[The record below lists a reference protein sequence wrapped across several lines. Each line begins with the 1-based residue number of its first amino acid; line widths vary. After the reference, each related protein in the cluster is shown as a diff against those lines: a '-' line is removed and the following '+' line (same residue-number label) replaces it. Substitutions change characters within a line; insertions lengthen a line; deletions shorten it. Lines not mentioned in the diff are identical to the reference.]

1 MFRHSEI
8 IALRRAQE
16 KAKGKAGT
24 EDKPADQE
32 DSSHLSEGEA
42 SETSAP
48 VRKKKK
54 RRRNNK
60 NKPQTEGQ
68 QIDLRKRT
76 WDVVATGLDSL
87 DYGDDE
93 DTPAHSTN
101 AAQRR
106 RVSYDD

>member
-16 KAKGKAGT
+16 KTKGKVNT
-24 EDKPADQE
+24 EDKPAHQE
-32 DSSHLSEGEA
+32 DSSRLSEGEA

-48 VRKKKK
+48 MRKKKK

-68 QIDLRKRT
+68 PMDLRKRT

-87 DYGDDE
+87 DYGDNE
-93 DTPAHSTN
+93 DAAAQSANP
-101 AAQRR
+101 AQRR